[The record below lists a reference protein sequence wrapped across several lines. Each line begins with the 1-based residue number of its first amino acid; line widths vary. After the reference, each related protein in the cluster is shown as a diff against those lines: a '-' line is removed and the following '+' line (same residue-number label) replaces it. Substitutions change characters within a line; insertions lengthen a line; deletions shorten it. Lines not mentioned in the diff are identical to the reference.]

1 MGAKVKAVSLVI
13 VIVLLAL
20 TACKAAQPVEPV
32 VPAEEKSLRE
42 LQNGK
47 PFIYVGNG
55 LGHPVISIFILGFL
69 EACRDYDVECETMVG
84 SGFEDSAYLSMLDQA
99 IAHGSSGIIG
109 SAYSPFR
116 PAYKPL
122 YDAGIP
128 LVVFHTPVEKSE
140 WPELTGWASTDV
152 ADYGKRAADAM
163 ADKLACTGPIAITQ
177 NTFNDTENV
186 AASSFTA
193 EMKAKCP
200 DVEVLAPEIE
210 GGEETAAIAKAAA
223 IILAHPDLKG
233 AFGTTG
239 GSPTTW
245 AKAAE
250 QSGKQPGDI
259 IIIGMDYTRVNLDL
273 VKAGWVYAVVGQ
285 PLYEEVYRDVELLIA
300 ALKGE
305 EVQFANTMDSPII
318 TADMVDKYYGYADR
332 VDKMLGR

>member
-32 VPAEEKSLRE
+32 VPAEEKSLRD

-55 LGHPVISIFILGFL
+55 LGHPVISIMMLGFL
-69 EACRDYDVECETMVG
+69 EACKDYDVECETMVG

-99 IAHGSSGIIG
+99 IARGSSGIVG

-122 YDAGIP
+122 FDAGIP
-128 LVVFHTPVEKSE
+128 LVTFHTPIEKSDF
-140 WPELTGWASTDV
+140 PEMTGWASTDV

-163 ADKLACTGPIAITQ
+163 AEKLACTGPIAITQ
-177 NTFNDTENV
+177 NTFNDTENL
-186 AASSFTA
+186 AAQSFID
-193 EMKAKCP
+193 EMKVKCP
-200 DVEVLAPEIE
+200 DVEVLPPEIE
-210 GGEETAAIAKAAA
+210 GGDEPSAIAKAAA
-223 IILAHPDLKG
+223 ILLAHPDLKG

-250 QSGKQPGDI
+250 QAGQKPGDI
-259 IIIGMDYTRVNLDL
+259 VIIGMDYTRVNLDL

-285 PLYEEVYRDVELLIA
+285 PLYEETYKCVELLIM

-305 EVQFANTMDSPII
+305 EVPYANTMDSPII